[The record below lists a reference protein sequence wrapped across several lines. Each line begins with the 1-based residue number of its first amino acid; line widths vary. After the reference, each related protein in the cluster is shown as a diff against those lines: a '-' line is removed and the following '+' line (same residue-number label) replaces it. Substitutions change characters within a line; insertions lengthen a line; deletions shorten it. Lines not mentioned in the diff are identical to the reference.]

1 MFEDFH
7 FLQPEWFL
15 ALIPLG
21 LLLWLVRKPG
31 TADSAWRK
39 VCDIHLLP
47 WLLVHPG
54 KAAAR
59 LPQYLLASGW
69 LVAVVALAD
78 PVWEKQPQPAFRIQ
92 DARVIVLDLSRSMVT
107 PDLKPSRLARAR
119 YKVADVLKRSE
130 EGQTGL
136 VAFAGD
142 AFVVSPLTRD
152 TDTIASLLNAL
163 DPNLMPVQG
172 SRADL
177 GLLKA
182 GELMQQAGIP
192 RGEILLIADGFDGA
206 RTLESAADLRDQGY
220 SVSVLAV
227 GTKAGAPLPN
237 GQGGYLHDAA
247 GNIVVPSLDTDALR
261 ALAAAGGGRYA
272 SISGNDTD
280 LDVLL
285 TDRVPR
291 PGTRMEDTGLKTDVW
306 QSRGPWLVL
315 LLLPLA
321 ALAFRRGWLLSAV
334 VLVSSTLTAPEPAMA
349 SAWDNLWLRRDQ
361 QAEQA
366 LQAGEL
372 EQATELAQDPLRRG
386 TAEYRSGNY
395 EQALQSF
402 SNARGTDAAYNRG
415 NALAQLG
422 RYEDA
427 IAAYDAAL
435 ASQPGMQ
442 DATHNKA
449 LVEERLR
456 QQSAQDASNAG
467 QQESADSKSSSEPFA
482 ENAQGGANSQDE
494 SQAQSTDGGDAQDQA
509 SDQQTADTTPDGQ
522 QEDAQ
527 TSEQTSEAGTGSEQP
542 QEQQAGQGG
551 STPQDGMQ
559 PPPADADNAFAQA
572 GQEGNEDERT
582 AESRELP
589 EPMPAADAAE
599 GQPPPGVQASADSLT
614 TEEQQAA
621 EQWLR
626 RIPDDPGGLLRRKF
640 LYQYQQRA
648 ARAGN
653 TNEPAW

>member
-247 GNIVVPSLDTDALR
+247 GNIVVPMLDTDALR

-349 SAWDNLWLRRDQ
+349 SAWDDLWLRRDQ

-456 QQSAQDASNAG
+456 QQQQSAQDASNAG

-522 QEDAQ
+522 QEGAQ
-527 TSEQTSEAGTGSEQP
+527 TSEQTSEADTGSEQP
-542 QEQQAGQGG
+542 QEQ
-551 STPQDGMQ
+551 
-559 PPPADADNAFAQA
+559 QA

-582 AESRELP
+582 AESREQPRSAEEDRQSQPEQASRQPP
-589 EPMPAADAAE
+589 EPTPAADTAE

-648 ARAGN
+648 ARDGN
-653 TNEPAW
+653 MNAQEW